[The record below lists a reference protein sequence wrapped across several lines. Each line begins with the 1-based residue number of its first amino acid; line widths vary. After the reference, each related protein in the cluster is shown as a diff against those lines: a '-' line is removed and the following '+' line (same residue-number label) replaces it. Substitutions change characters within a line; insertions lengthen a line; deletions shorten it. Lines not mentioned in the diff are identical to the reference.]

1 MVRIYLDLET
11 YRPNK
16 EGAFVDEK
24 IIFAGLLF
32 DETPH
37 HESHLSEIPSQ
48 VLFSE
53 WNGFDERQI
62 TKQLQDHVK
71 EAIASHK
78 FIEIIGFGI
87 LRFDIPLL
95 TARSVQYSLSTY
107 NEALKMWHDCLA
119 IDYVQ
124 QLLAAN
130 GNGFKGATLGNI
142 IAVAR
147 SLNLNPPPHSSTG
160 EGIRELYTQKKY
172 AEIEA
177 HLKEDLNAIRWLDLY
192 GARRLIEISLKKRR
206 PLFHE

>member
-16 EGAFVDEK
+16 ESAFVDER
-24 IIFAGLLF
+24 IISAGLLL

-37 HESHLSEIPSQ
+37 HESHLSEVPSQ
-48 VLFSE
+48 VLLSE

-62 TKQLQDHVK
+62 TKQLQGHIRD
-71 EAIASHK
+71 AIVNHK
-78 FIEIIGFGI
+78 FTEIIGFGI

-95 TARSVQYSLSTY
+95 TARSVEYSLSTH

-130 GNGFKGATLGNI
+130 GNSYKGATLGNI
-142 IAVAR
+142 ITVAR

-160 EGIRELYTQKKY
+160 EGIRELYPQRKY
-172 AEIEA
+172 NEIED

-192 GARRLIEISLKKRR
+192 GARRLIEISLKRRR
-206 PLFHE
+206 PLFHD